1 MMTSIPLNTPVCL
14 QSHIGKNLH
23 CESKESRTVVCSDA
37 NIKEWEHMLIKKID
51 DGKFIIQSCQNGRN
65 MQVQSHGRCVF
76 ANNNELLWEQFD
88 IEAVGDGRFFFI
100 SCHTVL
106 VKSLIVMR
114 KVMYGV

>member
-1 MMTSIPLNTPVCL
+1 
-14 QSHIGKNLH
+14 
-23 CESKESRTVVCSDA
+23 
-37 NIKEWEHMLIKKID
+37 MLIKKID